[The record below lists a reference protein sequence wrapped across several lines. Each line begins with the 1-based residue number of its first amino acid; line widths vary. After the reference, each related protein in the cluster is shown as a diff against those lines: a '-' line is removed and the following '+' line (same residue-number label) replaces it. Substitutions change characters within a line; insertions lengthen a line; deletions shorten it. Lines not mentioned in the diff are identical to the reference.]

1 MQRQRIFRALAAVVL
16 AMAVAACDDEID
28 LPPNTPTVIVTDT
41 FTGALVQNGAT
52 THSFNVATTGTVK
65 ATLKA
70 IGADNTLV
78 VGFSMGTWIASS
90 NSCSI
95 VLANDAATGGSVLQG
110 TMTGTGTLCVR
121 MYDVGNV
128 IAAAAASY
136 TVEVEHP

>member
-16 AMAVAACDDEID
+16 AMAVGACDDE
-28 LPPNTPTVIVTDT
+28 PNLTPTTPTVIVTDT
-41 FTGALVQNGAT
+41 FTGAVLQNGAT
-52 THSFNVATTGTVK
+52 THSFNVGSTGTVK

-95 VLANDAATGGSVLQG
+95 VLANDTATGGSVLQG
-110 TMTGTGTLCVR
+110 TMTGVGSLCVR

-128 IAAAAASY
+128 IAPAGASY